1 MNKIVRTFSV
11 VFALGLITAVASAAP
26 SDQNEIIVP
35 NTTLAKTAAPAS
47 GSAAGSFT
55 AVAVI
60 LLAGVGG
67 WLVWR
72 NRSGGITALTRTP
85 RQLVIEETRSLGNRQ
100 FVVVAAYQDKKFL
113 LGVCPGRI
121 DFLAPLSDST
131 PMPAVEKVRS

>member
-1 MNKIVRTFSV
+1 MKLKITRSLLAAS
-11 VFALGLITAVASAAP
+11 FAFGLLVATAAAAP

-35 NTTLAKTAAPAS
+35 NPSTPKAAAPA
-47 GSAAGSFT
+47 GGGAGSLT

-60 LLAGVGG
+60 LLAGAGG

-72 NRSGGITALTRTP
+72 NRSGTMTALSRTP

-121 DFLAPLSDST
+121 DFLAPLTDAT
-131 PMPAVEKVRS
+131 PAAEKVRS